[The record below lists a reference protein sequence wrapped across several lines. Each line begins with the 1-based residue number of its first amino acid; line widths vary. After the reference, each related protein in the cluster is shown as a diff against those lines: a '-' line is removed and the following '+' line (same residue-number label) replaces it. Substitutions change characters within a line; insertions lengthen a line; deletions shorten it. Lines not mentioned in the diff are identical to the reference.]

1 MSSGTAQRRLLTLP
15 EAAERMGVSV
25 YTLRRIC
32 WAEEIEFVQRV
43 KGAPIWIDERA
54 IEAWRR
60 RVTRRAAEPGPA
72 PPRHGTRR
80 RPDRT

>member
-1 MSSGTAQRRLLTLP
+1 MSSGTARRRLLTLP

-32 WAEEIEFVQRV
+32 WAKEIDFVQRA
-43 KGAPIWIDERA
+43 KGAPVRIDPRA
-54 IEAWRR
+54 IEAWQL
-60 RVTRRAAEPGPA
+60 RVTRRAVEPGPS
-72 PPRHGTRR
+72 PPRYGRRR